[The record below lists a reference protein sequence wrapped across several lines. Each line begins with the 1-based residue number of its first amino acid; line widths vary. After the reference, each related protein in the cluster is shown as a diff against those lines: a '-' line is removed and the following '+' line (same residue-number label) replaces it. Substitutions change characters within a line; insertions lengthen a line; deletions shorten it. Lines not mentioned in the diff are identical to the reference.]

1 VALGP
6 GDGVEES
13 LASAVVVRDALQR
26 LLDPQGLPRV
36 LHEEDVQQQVD
47 VGPQLVRVGDS
58 DLPEQL
64 VEDGVR
70 KVGVLPAQELQQ
82 LLGVVLRSR
91 YL

>member
-1 VALGP
+1 
-6 GDGVEES
+6 
-13 LASAVVVRDALQR
+13 
-26 LLDPQGLPRV
+26 
-36 LHEEDVQQQVD
+36 VQQQVD